1 MGSQLMA
8 ETQQSREA
16 SFLEAVRRLDA
27 ALTLLND
34 EERGHA
40 TVVRI
45 SEIRAVLTGRRVTAG
60 RA

>member
-1 MGSQLMA
+1 MA
-8 ETQQSREA
+8 ETRQQHEA

-45 SEIRAVLTGRRVTAG
+45 SEIRAVLTGRRVTA
-60 RA
+60 RRS